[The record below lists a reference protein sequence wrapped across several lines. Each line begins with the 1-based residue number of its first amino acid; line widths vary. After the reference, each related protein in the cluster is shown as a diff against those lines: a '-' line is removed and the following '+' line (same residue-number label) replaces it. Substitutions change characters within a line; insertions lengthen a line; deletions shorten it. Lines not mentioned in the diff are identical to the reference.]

1 MQKATLKAS
10 TESGVLMEFAV
21 SMWLL
26 HSGIPQILKVR
37 IKISS
42 FPSLT
47 STRNYQKLSHSDW
60 FESGCMTLCPGF
72 PTATASK
79 HPAAPET
86 ARPSWAKNMDQQ
98 CWYGKQGPLSGSG
111 VNRQSLLESWIMSSL
126 EILRGSMLKVPIP
139 TNINFATLQAKNLC
153 LDSSLPILAKYSWVA
168 FLMGPQPAQNPSCG
182 RKFLESSSTLLFHKP
197 GKA

>member
-21 SMWLL
+21 SMWFL

-42 FPSLT
+42 FPSWT

-126 EILRGSMLKVPIP
+126 EILRLYAMCNFFGGSMLKVPIP
-139 TNINFATLQAKNLC
+139 TNINFASEKSVSRLK
-153 LDSSLPILAKYSWVA
+153 
-168 FLMGPQPAQNPSCG
+168 PSNSG
-182 RKFLESSSTLLFHKP
+182 QV
-197 GKA
+197 